1 MSEQNKDLE
10 RRLIEEA
17 WNQGNLAAVDE
28 LVAPDFVDHT
38 APPDL
43 PPGAE
48 GHKAFIKMYR
58 EAFPDAHVTIH
69 DILAEGDKVVYRW
82 TGSGT
87 HQGTLFGIPAT
98 GKHMSVNGITID
110 RFADGKLVESWNM
123 LDQLGMM
130 QQLGVIPAPEQA
142 GA

>member
-1 MSEQNKDLE
+1 MSEQNKALE
-10 RRLIEEA
+10 RRFVEEV
-17 WNQGNLAAVDE
+17 WNKGNLALIDE
-28 LVAPDFVDHT
+28 LVAPNFVDHT
-38 APPDL
+38 APPGL

-48 GHKAFIKMYR
+48 GVKAFVKMYR
-58 EAFPDAHVTIH
+58 DAFPDAQVTIH

-98 GKHMSVNGITID
+98 GKKMSVDGMTID
-110 RFADGKLVESWNM
+110 RISGGKFVESWNI

-130 QQLGVIPAPEQA
+130 QQLGVIPKP
-142 GA
+142 G

>member
-1 MSEQNKDLE
+1 MSEQNKALE

-17 WNQGNLAAVDE
+17 WNKGNLAVVDE
-28 LVAPDFVDHT
+28 LVAPNFVDHT
-38 APPDL
+38 APPGL

-69 DILAEGDKVVYRW
+69 DILADGDKVIYRW

-98 GKHMSVNGITID
+98 GKKMSVDGITID
-110 RFADGKLVESWNM
+110 RFSESKLVESWNM
-123 LDQLGMM
+123 FDQMGMM
-130 QQLGVIPAPEQA
+130 QQLGVIPSPGQ
-142 GA
+142 GGS